1 MRKFEFDRISQK
13 TTSDKSEDN
22 YNIFQKYNYQ
32 NVNFK
37 EDDSDSIQINFE
49 SNNID
54 LGLNNNVCQL
64 NKNGY
69 DLIDNVSEINKKDDL
84 SIDNVSEIN
93 KKVHFSIDN
102 ISEINKND
110 SSLRENHEELE
121 YNNIEKYMEIIFPF
135 KNDDEISE
143 FKKNLLGN
151 KRERNNAKIENES
164 KKTKSSKK
172 IFFKVNDCKE
182 HFNYRHDY
190 YIIDFK
196 SDFLKFS
203 KKKLNDL
210 INKIK
215 LCKKFGKHNIHTPNR
230 ELYGGNPK
238 EEDNREFIYK
248 TVEEV
253 FIDQGEQ
260 KNDDLKGIS
269 RQKSNEDIFNKIKA
283 YQNNLLSKLNKGE
296 KYQKQYDAI
305 EELKKFLNKQIKDVL
320 DEYYDSEEFGEFR
333 SLPKIIYYDKQF
345 MKERGRNLSLLEK
358 NNFMKIVLMPYY
370 SDKNKKK

>member
-1 MRKFEFDRISQK
+1 MLKNFEFDRISNK
-13 TTSDKSEDN
+13 TTSERSKDN
-22 YNIFQKYNYQ
+22 YNIFQKCKFK
-32 NVNFK
+32 NVSLR
-37 EDDSDSIQINFE
+37 EDDSDFIQINFK

-54 LGLNNNVCQL
+54 LDTSNNFCQL

-69 DLIDNVSEINKKDDL
+69 DLIDNVSEINKNDYL

-93 KKVHFSIDN
+93 KKDF
-102 ISEINKND
+102 
-110 SSLRENHEELE
+110 SLRENSEEVE
-121 YNNIEKYMEIIFPF
+121 YNNVEKYMEIIFPF
-135 KNDDEISE
+135 NNEDDEISE
-143 FKKNLLGN
+143 LKKNLLGN
-151 KRERNNAKIENES
+151 KRERNNTKNENES
-164 KKTKSSKK
+164 KKTKSPKK
-172 IFFKVNDCKE
+172 AYFKVNDCKE

-210 INKIK
+210 INNIK
-215 LCKKFGKHNIHTPNR
+215 LAKKLGKHNIHTPNR

-305 EELKKFLNKQIKDVL
+305 EELNKFLKKQIKDVL

-370 SDKNKKK
+370 SNKIKKK

>member
-1 MRKFEFDRISQK
+1 MLKNFEFDRISYK
-13 TTSDKSEDN
+13 STSERSKDN
-22 YNIFQKYNYQ
+22 YNIFQKYKFK
-32 NVNFK
+32 NVSLR
-37 EDDSDSIQINFE
+37 EDDSDSIQINFK

-54 LGLNNNVCQL
+54 LDISNNFCQL

-69 DLIDNVSEINKKDDL
+69 DLIDNVSEINKNDYL

-93 KKVHFSIDN
+93 KKDF
-102 ISEINKND
+102 
-110 SSLRENHEELE
+110 SLRENSEEVE

-135 KNDDEISE
+135 KNEDDEISE
-143 FKKNLLGN
+143 LKKNLLGN
-151 KRERNNAKIENES
+151 KRERNNEKNENES
-164 KKTKSSKK
+164 KKTKSPKK

-190 YIIDFK
+190 YIMDFK

-210 INKIK
+210 INNIK

-269 RQKSNEDIFNKIKA
+269 RQKSNEDIFNKIKT

-358 NNFMKIVLMPYY
+358 NNFAKIVLMPYY

>member
-54 LGLNNNVCQL
+54 LDLNNNVCQL

-135 KNDDEISE
+135 KNDDDEISE
-143 FKKNLLGN
+143 LKKNLLGN

-190 YIIDFK
+190 YIMDFK

-260 KNDDLKGIS
+260 KNDES
-269 RQKSNEDIFNKIKA
+269 RQKSNEDIFKRIKE
-283 YQNNLLSKLNKGE
+283 YQKKLKTKLDKDK
-296 KYQKQYDAI
+296 KYQDQYDAI
-305 EELKKFLNKQIKDVL
+305 DELKNFLKKPIKDVL
-320 DEYYDSEEFGEFR
+320 DEYYDDSEEFGEFR
-333 SLPKIIYYDKQF
+333 SQPKILYYDKQF
-345 MKERGRNLSLLEK
+345 MKERGRNLSLLVK
-358 NNFMKIVLMPYY
+358 NNFVKIVTMPYY
-370 SDKNKKK
+370 SNKNKKK